1 MKGNT
6 ILQILTLV
14 VCVYVTYFTYHSF
27 KEIGQLRAENELI
40 LCKLDSLQN
49 IAPVTADKPAGKTPR
64 PVCTGTNRQNISKE
78 PSNSAAKE
86 IADKPAK
93 KVSQSQ
99 SRKPMNEVKKTS
111 VKIRVSA
118 SYRIE
123 DRYVLGDITLPDTV
137 GTEPGK
143 VTINILIDHVGSV
156 KKTSIASADGITDE
170 NVLDA
175 CRKAAL
181 KTHFNIN
188 TDAPKAQPGA
198 ITYTF
203 AAQ

>member
-6 ILQILTLV
+6 ILQIMTLV

-40 LCKLDSLQN
+40 LGKLDSLQN
-49 IAPVTADKPAGKTPR
+49 IAPVTADKPAEKTPR
-64 PVCTGTNRQNISKE
+64 PVNADPNSKNISKE
-78 PSNSAAKE
+78 PSNSVASK
-86 IADKPAK
+86 ISDKPAK
-93 KVSQSQ
+93 KVTQNQ
-99 SRKPMNEVKKTS
+99 PRKPVNEVKKTS

-123 DRYVLGDITLPDTV
+123 DRYVLSNIILPDTV
-137 GTEPGK
+137 GTEPGN
-143 VTINILIDHVGSV
+143 VTINILINQVGSV

-181 KTHFNIN
+181 KTDFNFN
-188 TDAPKAQPGA
+188 TDAPKAQSGT

-203 AAQ
+203 TAQ

>member
-1 MKGNT
+1 MKGST
-6 ILQILTLV
+6 ILQILTLI
-14 VCVYVTYFTYHSF
+14 VCVYVTYFTYQSF

-40 LCKLDSLQN
+40 MGKLDSLRN
-49 IAPVTADKPAGKTPR
+49 IAPVTADKPTEITPQ
-64 PVCTGTNRQNISKE
+64 PVSANQNIRKE
-78 PSNSAAKE
+78 PSNSVASK
-86 IADKPAK
+86 ISDKPAK
-93 KVSQSQ
+93 RVTQSHP
-99 SRKPMNEVKKTS
+99 RKSINEVKKTS

-123 DRYVLGDITLPDTV
+123 DRYVLSNIILPDTI
-137 GTEPGK
+137 GQEPGK
-143 VTINILIDHVGSV
+143 VTVNILIDQVGSV
-156 KKTSIASADGITDE
+156 KRTSIASTDGITDE

-181 KTHFNIN
+181 KTNFNVN
-188 TDAPKAQPGA
+188 TDAPKAQPGT